1 MKEKRGIRSA
11 FRNTMIVALLACV
24 MALVPSVAAHAK
36 FENYSEGGTS
46 TNNDHTGR
54 YSGLSRSYLIDGKD
68 GGFQR
73 LEYRSGDGLFVENY
87 TADFS
92 YIADS
97 KKSIEMELPLFAGF
111 YESDGYYF
119 LVFGQN
125 NMDESDTVEVIRVVK
140 YDKSWNKLGAAQ
152 IFGANTQKPFAS
164 GNVSMADDGTNLY
177 LRTCH
182 TMYKAD
188 DGYNHQASIM
198 MQISIADMKVIYN
211 NYTVSNTSHGYVSHS
226 FSQDIFYDDST
237 GTVYATDRGDAY
249 PRSHVLMKYT
259 NLGSEYFSSKTANVT
274 IMSYGGETGDNYTGS
289 YVSGLEVTG
298 STILSAG
305 CSIDQSNYSSST
317 KRNVYVAVVD
327 KSGYKLDKIVNLSAY
342 AEDGTDNALRPW
354 LVRVSDDV
362 FAVLWETDISKRQVH
377 YAFVDAR
384 GNILASE
391 RVVSG
396 TLSDMKPIVKGG
408 SIIWYVTRQSSPVF
422 YMLPATPGADIPAGE
437 AGDTA
442 KVNGLVYTLTKHD
455 DGSLSAWVTG
465 NEPGE
470 VSITR
475 LQIPDTVAVNGS
487 EYTVDGI
494 GDKALSG
501 LGSMYYA
508 EFGAGITHFGN
519 NIFDGCTSLTTIKNN
534 SAVKYTLPSSLGN
547 TNKYLMYWRSYNSS
561 TGSVGSIVAEIS
573 GGEAAIPAFTSNKVT
588 YKFNTDG
595 GSEID
600 DITAFMYQ
608 PIEVPEDPVKEGY
621 VFGGW
626 FTNTMYVMKLD
637 LSTIHEKGY
646 SGNITL
652 HAKWTKEIKNYTVSA
667 DATRTTYYETVDT
680 GIVPNGLT
688 FNVEYTDGTTETVSY
703 GTVGAISGH
712 RMTIDTS
719 SLVASELGGYKPGT
733 YKIKVEYENIDYS
746 YDVTVL
752 PYPGNT
758 PIDIQV
764 DETVTLNLNA
774 AYQYYRFVPETSGNY
789 KMYTAGTSDTYGT
802 LYETMEGKELAK
814 DDDSAG
820 KRNFMIFIEL
830 EAGKTYYLKARP
842 FNMTTGTVK
851 GSTLTI
857 TLVPQITTVEL
868 DSRYQGQSTYLE
880 YIDTSIY
887 SSAAGYVAE
896 MNFIVNYDN
905 GTSENIYNG
914 STKNTTAGNETVR
927 YEVRKDGKALSSLT
941 KLTAGEYEKCLLI
954 GGKLMYSV
962 PFTVTPISDT
972 KLYEA
977 DRYYECPA
985 TEGYGVY
992 GYKAEKSGY
1001 VNVEFEAETGLSMN
1015 RLVDSEGTTISVDRN
1030 YCNYRTADNSNMR
1043 TVELT
1048 FQVVEGKTYY
1058 IAMNKFVHSYTM
1070 KIVSDGRNKRTNIKR
1085 LTVDDIPAQ
1094 VYTGSE
1100 LKPQIVIKNGTT
1112 VLTKGTDYD
1121 VLYTD
1126 NVNVGTA
1133 VAEIRGKGDYG
1144 FRRYEQFD
1152 IQKKLEDCEINITG
1166 TPVYTGSEVTP
1177 DVAVYDGDK
1186 LLVEGT
1192 DYSLECSNNVKA
1204 GTATVTVTGLGHYI
1218 GSVDREF
1225 VIGKAENIIESEDIV
1240 LTYGGVSELVA
1251 ASSLE
1256 EAGITFEVDNS
1267 SVATVDEQG
1276 NVSPVSVGT
1285 TELIITA
1292 AETENYRKT
1301 SISVDITVE
1310 KAYIN
1315 GISIYRAVKAG
1326 EETTVE
1332 IPVTEFMSALDEGL
1346 TYGNIS
1352 VDTTGVELPEHVTA
1366 VDYVDGRLVIS
1377 TDNGLVNGDIIAGP
1391 VSITTDNYNV
1401 TDAQYI
1407 IETGAADIAAGE
1419 IIGLTDREYTGTAI
1433 TQDVMVML
1441 DGIELNK
1448 SYYEIA
1454 YENNVNAGTATVV
1467 AYGRNGYSGT
1477 LRQTFA
1483 ITPIDIE
1490 AASAEAHVSGSSFV
1504 YTGSAIKN
1512 VTGVTVDRT
1521 ALTEGK
1527 DYDVLYT
1534 DNVNVGVAKAE
1545 VVCKGNYS
1553 GGIRADFTIKAADI
1567 ASAELKLDKT
1577 EYSYTGKEIC
1587 PVPVL
1592 TYNDILLVQDE
1603 DYSVEYSKNV
1613 NVGTAAITIVG
1624 KGNFTGET
1632 GVSFTIA
1639 DNTPKLGKVSGIKA
1653 TPAANTMKLE
1663 WSRLADAQGYIVYRY
1678 STASH
1683 KWERLGSTK
1692 NLFYYDRNL
1701 PSGTT
1706 QWYVVRGYVIA
1717 DGKTYMG
1724 PCDTAAPVKTTT
1736 LPGAVNF
1743 KLSSASKGQ
1752 VDITWSTVTGAT
1764 SYAVYY
1770 KTSANGKW
1778 QRLTVTKSLKYSKTG
1793 FKSGSTY
1800 YFTVRAYRQ
1809 YGSTGYPGAYSAKT
1823 VKVK

>member
-1 MKEKRGIRSA
+1 MRGKWEISSA
-11 FRNTMIVALLACV
+11 ISRVMLTVLLVCV
-24 MALVPSVAAHAK
+24 MALVPSVVTHAK
-36 FENYSEGGTS
+36 FENYTEGGTS
-46 TNNDHTGR
+46 TNNDHAGR
-54 YSGLSRSYLIDGKD
+54 YSGLSRSYLIEKSDGSW
-68 GGFQR
+68 QR
-73 LEYRSGDGLFVENY
+73 LEYSSDEGLFTEDY
-87 TADFS
+87 GSGLS
-92 YIADS
+92 YIDGS
-97 KKSIEMELPLFAGF
+97 KQSITMELPLFAGF
-111 YESDGYYF
+111 YESNSNYF

-125 NMDESDTVEVIRVVK
+125 NLDESDDVEVIRVVK
-140 YDKSWNKLGAAQ
+140 YDKSWNRLAAAE
-152 IFGANTQKPFAS
+152 IYGANTQKPFAA

-177 LRTCH
+177 IRTCH
-182 TMYKAD
+182 TMYKAN

-198 MQISIADMKVIYN
+198 MKITMADMKVVCN
-211 NYTVSNTSHGYVSHS
+211 NYTVANVTHGYVSHS

-237 GTVYATDRGDAY
+237 GDLYATDRGDAY

-259 NLGSEYFSSKTANVT
+259 KLGSDYFSSTTSNVT
-274 IMSYGGETGDNYTGS
+274 VMSYGGETGDNYTGS

-305 CSIDQSNYSSST
+305 CSVDQSNYDTSRI
-317 KRNVYVAVVD
+317 RNVYVAVVD
-327 KSGYKLDKIVNLSAY
+327 KAGYTLNKTVKLSSY
-342 AEDGTDNALRPW
+342 PEGGTDNALRPY
-354 LVRVSDDV
+354 LVKVSDDV
-362 FAVLWETDISKRQVH
+362 FAVLWETDISKNQVH
-377 YAFVDAR
+377 YAFIDAS
-384 GNILASE
+384 GNILAAE
-391 RVVSG
+391 RTVSA
-396 TLSDMKPIVKGG
+396 TLSDMKPVVKDG
-408 SIIWYVTRQSSPVF
+408 SIIWYVTRQGSPIF
-422 YMLPATPGADIPAGE
+422 YTLPATPGADIPSGE

-442 KVNGLVYTLTKHD
+442 KVNNLVYTLKAHE
-455 DGSLSAWVTG
+455 DGTLSAWLTG
-465 NEPGE
+465 SEASE
-470 VSITR
+470 VSVTR
-475 LQIPDTVAVNGS
+475 LQVPATVAINGM

-494 GDKALSG
+494 DDKALAG
-501 LGSMYYA
+501 LTTISYA
-508 EFGAGITHFGN
+508 EFGEGITHFGKD
-519 NIFDGCTSLTTIKNN
+519 IFEGCTSLTTIKNN
-534 SAVKYTLPSSLGN
+534 SETAYTLPASLGH
-547 TNKYLMYWRSYNSS
+547 TDKYIVYWKSYDMSS
-561 TGSVGSIVAEIS
+561 GTVGDEVKEIS
-573 GGEAAIPAFTSNKVT
+573 GGAAAIPYYTRTKVT
-588 YKFNTDG
+588 YKFDVAG

-626 FTNTMYVMKLD
+626 FTNDMYVMKLD
-637 LSTIHEKGY
+637 LSTIHEMGY

-652 HAKWTKEIKNYTVSA
+652 HAKWTKEIKSYTVSSE
-667 DATRTTYYETVDT
+667 ATRTTYYETVDT

-703 GTVGAISGH
+703 GATGAISGH

-733 YKIKVEYENIDYS
+733 YKIKVEYENIEYS

-758 PIDIQV
+758 PIDIQA
-764 DETVTLNLNA
+764 DETVTFNLNA
-774 AYQYYRFVPETSGNY
+774 AYQYYRFVPETSGKY

-814 DDDSAG
+814 DDDSG
-820 KRNFMIFIEL
+820 SGSNFLIFVEL

-857 TLVPQITTVEL
+857 TLVPQITKVEL
-868 DSRYQGQSTYLE
+868 DSERQGQSTYLE
-880 YIDTSIY
+880 YIDTCIY

-896 MNFIVNYDN
+896 MNFIVSYDN

-914 STKNTTAGNETVR
+914 STKNTTIGNETVR

-941 KLTAGEYEKCLLI
+941 KLKAGKYEKCLLI

-977 DRYYECPA
+977 DRYYDCPA
-985 TEGYGVY
+985 SEGYGVY

-1001 VNVEFEAETGLSMN
+1001 VNVEFEAETGLSMS
-1015 RLVDSEGTTISVDRN
+1015 RVVDSEGITISVDRN
-1030 YCNYRTADNSNMR
+1030 YCNYSTADNSNMR

-1070 KIVSDGRNKRTNIKR
+1070 KIVSDGRSKRTNIKR

-1100 LKPQIVIKNGTT
+1100 LKPQIVIKNGDT
-1112 VLTKGTDYD
+1112 VLTEGTDYD

-1126 NVNVGTA
+1126 NVNAGTA

-1144 FRRYEQFD
+1144 FRRYEKFD

-1166 TPVYTGSEVTP
+1166 TPVYTGSEVIP

-1186 LLVEGT
+1186 LLEEGA

-1204 GTATVTVTGLGHYI
+1204 GTATVTVTGLGHYM

-1225 VIGKAENIIESEDIV
+1225 VIDKAENIIESEDIV
-1240 LTYGGVSELVA
+1240 LTYGGVSELA
-1251 ASSLE
+1251 AVSSLE
-1256 EAGITFEVDNS
+1256 EAGITFAVDNS

-1292 AETENYRKT
+1292 AETDNYRET

-1310 KAYIN
+1310 RAYIN

-1332 IPVTEFMSALDEGL
+1332 IPVTEFMPALDEGL
-1346 TYGNIS
+1346 TYGDIS

-1366 VDYVDGRLVIS
+1366 VDYVDGRLVVS
-1377 TDNGLVNGDIIAGP
+1377 TDDGLVNGDIITGP
-1391 VSITTDNYNV
+1391 VSIITDNYNV
-1401 TDAQYI
+1401 TDAEYI
-1407 IETGAADIAAGE
+1407 IETGATDIAAGE
-1419 IIGLTDREYTGTAI
+1419 IIGLTDREYTGAAI

-1477 LRQTFA
+1477 LRQTFV

-1490 AASAEAHVSGSSFV
+1490 TVSAEAHVSGSSFV

-1512 VTGVTVDRT
+1512 VTGVIVDGT
-1521 ALTEGK
+1521 ALTEGE
-1527 DYDVLYT
+1527 DYDVVYT
-1534 DNVNVGVAKAE
+1534 DNVNVGVAQAE

-1553 GGIRADFTIKAADI
+1553 GSIRAEFTIEAADI
-1567 ASAELKLDKT
+1567 ASVMLKLDKT

-1592 TYNDILLVQDE
+1592 TYNDISLVQDE
-1603 DYSVEYSKNV
+1603 DYSVEYSNNV
-1613 NVGTAAITIVG
+1613 NVGTASITIVG

-1632 GVSFTIA
+1632 SIA
-1639 DNTPKLGKVSGIKA
+1639 FAIVDDVPKMDKVSGIKA
-1653 TPAANTMKLE
+1653 TPAANTIKLE
-1663 WSRLADAQGYIVYRY
+1663 WSKLENAQGYIIYRY
-1678 STASH
+1678 STATH
-1683 KWERLGSTK
+1683 KWDRLGSTK
-1692 NLFYYDRNL
+1692 NLVYYDRNL

-1706 QWYVVRGYVIA
+1706 QWYIVRGYVILN
-1717 DGKTYMG
+1717 GKTNMG
-1724 PCDTAAPVKTTT
+1724 PCDTSAPYKTTT